1 MNEEEEEHISGHLNY
16 TTSSFKPD
24 SKNMRS
30 SKLMSSSNQLFS
42 SMFNPTT
49 SEFKRIKDIADAVR
63 NNDSILQDQN
73 KKIDQLKQQL
83 KAVVKDKETLIFS
96 QAK

>member
-1 MNEEEEEHISGHLNY
+1 
-16 TTSSFKPD
+16 
-24 SKNMRS
+24 
-30 SKLMSSSNQLFS
+30 
-42 SMFNPTT
+42 MFNPTT